1 MGIPVYM
8 FLQDDR
14 GSIIKGGV
22 DIRGR
27 EHSVEVLG
35 LHHSVHIPTD
45 SNNGKFTGDRQH
57 LPCLIEKEVDSSSP
71 YLYRALSTG
80 QNLKRIELK
89 YYRINDAGQEVEYFN
104 TLLENAKLVNLMPVM
119 LDVKNPTK
127 EKFNHMEIAEF
138 RYEKIT
144 WRYLDGNIQH
154 TDEWKKRA

>member
-1 MGIPVYM
+1 MV
-8 FLQDDR
+8 
-14 GSIIKGGV
+14 
-22 DIRGR
+22 
-27 EHSVEVLG
+27 
-35 LHHSVHIPTD
+35 
-45 SNNGKFTGDRQH
+45 
-57 LPCLIEKEVDSSSP
+57 
-71 YLYRALSTG
+71 
-80 QNLKRIELK
+80 
-89 YYRINDAGQEVEYFN
+89 YFN